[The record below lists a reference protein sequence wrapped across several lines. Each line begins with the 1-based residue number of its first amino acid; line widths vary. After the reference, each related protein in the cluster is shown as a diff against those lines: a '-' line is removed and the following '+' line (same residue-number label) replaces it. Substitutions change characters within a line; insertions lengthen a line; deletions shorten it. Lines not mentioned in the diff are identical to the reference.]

1 MERLI
6 EKSCVLYD
14 GQAAEESWLRA
25 EMLQACFPWLFPTKG
40 TTKTRSGGKVWETC
54 ILSKSFW
61 HDPA

>member
-54 ILSKSFW
+54 VTGKLSLS
-61 HDPA
+61 DSA